1 MGLLDPS
8 SWSSE
13 GLAQWTYDTLDPI
26 YGQGGVLEP
35 VAVVLDPDETIY
47 ETYIEPKVEDILDT
61 GKDLYDTTVEPTTKI
76 ITYIAGF
83 YLLTLALQR

>member
-1 MGLLDPS
+1 MGLFDPS
-8 SWSSE
+8 SWSRE

-35 VAVVLDPDETIY
+35 VAVVIDPDETIY
-47 ETYIEPKVEDILDT
+47 ETYIEPKVEDLIDT
-61 GKDLYDTTVEPTTKI
+61 GKDLYKTTVEPTTKI